1 MAPNYCPN
9 CGHDLKQYKDT
20 VQQEEGEQVVE
31 DQEEKNIEDIDMS
44 KEQLKAMKEV
54 AEMDRDFIEELNDEL
69 RRNILLDVKDII
81 EGKDTERRFF

>member
-1 MAPNYCPN
+1 MTPNYCPN

-20 VQQEEGEQVVE
+20 IQKQEEQAVE
-31 DQEEKNIEDIDMS
+31 DQEEKSIEDIDMS

-54 AEMDRDFIEELNDEL
+54 AEMDREFIQELNDEL
-69 RRNILLDVKDII
+69 RKNILLDVKDII